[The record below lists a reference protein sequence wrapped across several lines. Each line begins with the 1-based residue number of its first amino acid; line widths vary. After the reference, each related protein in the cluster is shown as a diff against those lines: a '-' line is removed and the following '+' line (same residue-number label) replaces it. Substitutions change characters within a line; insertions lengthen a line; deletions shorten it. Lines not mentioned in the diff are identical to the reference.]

1 MTKESGGFDQIDQ
14 WKSTMFLYSSALK
27 SINTKIEILNNEFIQ
42 LYNYN
47 PIEHI
52 TSRLKTPESIVKKL
66 KNDGCEVTIE
76 NMVEHLN
83 DIAGIRIICSFMS
96 DIYPIADMIAR
107 QADITVLHVKDYIK
121 YPKTNGYKSY
131 HMVVTIPVYLSEG
144 KRDTKV
150 EIQIRTIA
158 MDFWAS
164 LEHKIAYKFEG
175 KAPDYL
181 VVSHLEPDHA
191 GNIRKFLVKY
201 PETVVVANAK
211 TVAML
216 PQFFELD
223 TEELSILEVK
233 EGDTLKLGRHTLHF
247 VMAPMVHWP
256 EVMVEYDEA
265 DKILFSADGFG
276 RFGAL
281 SQGCTYDAAG
291 KAQDVLE
298 QEWTGEARRYF
309 INIVGKYGAN
319 VQGLL
324 KKAAVLDIEKIAPL
338 HGPVLTGGLEYFL
351 DKYAKWSSYQP
362 EEKGVVVAY
371 SSIHGNTKH
380 AAEHFASI
388 LKEQGEENVAVFDL
402 ARADMAQAV
411 ADSFRYDA
419 LVLAGITYDGGLM
432 PCMEDFLYHLKMK
445 NFQNRYAAVIENGSW
460 GPVSGRLMK
469 SYLENMKNITIC
481 EDMVTIRSVMKKAD
495 GQALEKLAEKV
506 IKRS

>member
-1 MTKESGGFDQIDQ
+1 MAVWKISEDVFYVGVNDTTLDLFESQYRIPDGV
-14 WKSTMFLYSSALK
+14 T
-27 SINTKIEILNNEFIQ
+27 
-42 LYNYN
+42 YNSYV
-47 PIEHI
+47 I
-52 TSRLKTPESIVKKL
+52 
-66 KNDGCEVTIE
+66 
-76 NMVEHLN
+76 
-83 DIAGIRIICSFMS
+83 
-96 DIYPIADMIAR
+96 
-107 QADITVLHVKDYIK
+107 KD
-121 YPKTNGYKSY
+121 S
-131 HMVVTIPVYLSEG
+131 
-144 KRDTKV
+144 
-150 EIQIRTIA
+150 
-158 MDFWAS
+158 
-164 LEHKIAYKFEG
+164 KIAVMDTVDNRATDAWFDNLEEALGG

-281 SQGCTYDAAG
+281 SQSCTYDAAG

-298 QEWTGEARRYF
+298 HEWTGEARRYF

-338 HGPVLTGGLEYFL
+338 HGPVITGGLEYFL

>member
-1 MTKESGGFDQIDQ
+1 M
-14 WKSTMFLYSSALK
+14 YC
-27 SINTKIEILNNEFIQ
+27 
-42 LYNYN
+42 
-47 PIEHI
+47 
-52 TSRLKTPESIVKKL
+52 VKKVKEDL
-66 KNDGCEVTIE
+66 FWVGGTDRRLALFE
-76 NMVEHLN
+76 N
-83 DIAGIRIICSFMS
+83 A
-96 DIYPIADMIAR
+96 YPIPRGVSYNAYVLLDEK
-107 QADITVLHVKDYIK
+107 TVLFDTVDWAVAGQFYENLAKVLDGRPLDYIVVD
-121 YPKTNGYKSY
+121 
-131 HMVVTIPVYLSEG
+131 HM
-144 KRDTKV
+144 
-150 EIQIRTIA
+150 
-158 MDFWAS
+158 
-164 LEHKIAYKFEG
+164 
-175 KAPDYL
+175 
-181 VVSHLEPDHA
+181 EPDHA
-191 GNIRKFLVKY
+191 ATLGQIAEKH
-201 PETVVVANAK
+201 PEAKIVCNAK
-211 TVAML
+211 TVGIIK
-216 PQFFELD
+216 QFFDLD
-223 TEELSILEVK
+223 IDSRSVVVK
-233 EGDTLKLGRHTLHF
+233 EGDTLCTGKHNLTF

-281 SQGCTYDAAG
+281 SQSCTYDAAG

-298 QEWTGEARRYF
+298 HEWTGEARRYF

-371 SSIHGNTKH
+371 SSIHGNTKYV
-380 AAEHFASI
+380 AEHFASI
-388 LKEQGEENVAVFDL
+388 LKGQGEENVAVFDL

>member
-1 MTKESGGFDQIDQ
+1 
-14 WKSTMFLYSSALK
+14 
-27 SINTKIEILNNEFIQ
+27 
-42 LYNYN
+42 
-47 PIEHI
+47 
-52 TSRLKTPESIVKKL
+52 
-66 KNDGCEVTIE
+66 
-76 NMVEHLN
+76 
-83 DIAGIRIICSFMS
+83 
-96 DIYPIADMIAR
+96 
-107 QADITVLHVKDYIK
+107 
-121 YPKTNGYKSY
+121 
-131 HMVVTIPVYLSEG
+131 
-144 KRDTKV
+144 
-150 EIQIRTIA
+150 
-158 MDFWAS
+158 
-164 LEHKIAYKFEG
+164 
-175 KAPDYL
+175 
-181 VVSHLEPDHA
+181 
-191 GNIRKFLVKY
+191 
-201 PETVVVANAK
+201 
-211 TVAML
+211 ML

-388 LKEQGEENVAVFDL
+388 LEEQGEENVAVFDL